1 MSHGDLIWS
10 PFYSDLT
17 NSITQKQDLW
27 IRATFVTCLVAIQ
40 ADKAVTDIALS
51 PGLLGV
57 TFGILTSIL
66 SSEFLVATSALFSLI
81 AAKTF
86 PFNQFALLCQN
97 VWLIV
102 FKVHQISGDFHLKIV
117 ERHPVGVAV
126 KNPSV
131 DQCGLRH

>member
-51 PGLLGV
+51 PGLPGV
-57 TFGILTSIL
+57 TLSILTSML
-66 SSEFLVATSALFSLI
+66 SSEFLVATLALFSLI

-86 PFNQFALLCQN
+86 HFNQLALLCHN
-97 VWLIV
+97 IWLIIAQV
-102 FKVHQISGDFHLKIV
+102 YQISGIFHLKV
-117 ERHPVGVAV
+117 VQLHPAGVAV
-126 KNPSV
+126 KNASV
-131 DQCGLRH
+131 DK